1 MAAVEIPRDEQAFL
15 EYVQAGGQV
24 ETTDPMPEDYRRK
37 LIKFIEMHG
46 NSELMGVLPEREW
59 ILRAPTLQRK
69 LALTAKVQDEVGH
82 AQLIYRVVEDLGKPR
97 EQCLAD
103 LVDGKAKFHNVFHY
117 PTKTWGDVGVIAW
130 LVDAAAI
137 ISQKALLKCSYA
149 PYARI
154 MKKICWE
161 ESFHILHG
169 RDVILAMVTG
179 TPEQFELVQ
188 EALNR
193 WWGPLMQFHGNPIP
207 REEDPMFLW
216 RIKSQGNEEARQQFL
231 DGYVPQIRELG
242 LTVPDPKLRKRDDGV
257 WEYTEPDWD
266 ELRSVVTGHGPRSQE
281 RLAFRARFLEQEQW
295 VRDAVVRG
303 TRKPT
308 PAQIRALAAGGTLDR
323 PRRTAS
329 PP

>member
-1 MAAVEIPRDEQAFL
+1 VLERMSDDEFRAYLQ
-15 EYVQAGGQV
+15 EGGQV
-24 ETTDPMPEDYRRK
+24 EFGDPMPEAYRK
-37 LIKFIEMHG
+37 ALIKFIEMHG

-82 AQLIYRVVEDLGKPR
+82 GQLIYRVVEDLGKPR
-97 EQCLAD
+97 DACFDD
-103 LVDGKAKFHNVFHY
+103 LVAGKTKFHNVFHY

-169 RDVILAMVTG
+169 RDVVLTMMNG
-179 TPEQFELVQ
+179 SNEQRELVQ
-188 EALNR
+188 EALDR

-207 REEDPMFLW
+207 AEDDPMYQW
-216 RIKSQGNEEARQQFL
+216 RIKSQANEEARQQFL
-231 DGYVPQIRELG
+231 DGYVPQIWELG
-242 LTVPDPKLRKRDDGV
+242 LTVPDVALRQDEETGV
-257 WEYTEPDWD
+257 WHYTEPDWD
-266 ELRSVVTGHGPRSQE
+266 ELKWVVTGHGPATE
-281 RLAFRARFLEQEQW
+281 RRLGLRRASRDETAW
-295 VRDAVVRG
+295 VRRAVLADA
-303 TRKPT
+303 
-308 PAQIRALAAGGTLDR
+308 A
-323 PRRTAS
+323 
-329 PP
+329 

>member
-1 MAAVEIPRDEQAFL
+1 
-15 EYVQAGGQV
+15 
-24 ETTDPMPEDYRRK
+24 MPDDYRRA

-82 AQLIYRVVEDLGKPR
+82 GQLIYRVVEDLGKPR
-97 EQCLAD
+97 EACFDD
-103 LVDGKAKFHNVFHY
+103 LIAGKTKFHNVFHY

-179 TPEQFELVQ
+179 TDEQFELVQ
-188 EALNR
+188 EALDLAR
-193 WWGPLMQFHGNPIP
+193 EPLMHIHRNPIP
-207 REEDPMFLW
+207 AQEDPMVVW
-216 RIKSQGNEEARQQFL
+216 RNKSQANEEARQQFL
-231 DGYVPQIRELG
+231 EGYVPQIRELG
-242 LTVPDPKLRKRDDGV
+242 LTIPDPALRKDEATGT
-257 WEYTEPDWD
+257 WLYTEPDW
-266 ELRSVVTGHGPRSQE
+266 EKLRSVVTGTGRRRPE
-281 RLAFRARFLEQEQW
+281 RLAFAGSRARTSPGSSGW
-295 VRDAVVRG
+295 CSRRRRDLRG
-303 TRKPT
+303 LSSG
-308 PAQIRALAAGGTLDR
+308 A
-323 PRRTAS
+323 
-329 PP
+329 